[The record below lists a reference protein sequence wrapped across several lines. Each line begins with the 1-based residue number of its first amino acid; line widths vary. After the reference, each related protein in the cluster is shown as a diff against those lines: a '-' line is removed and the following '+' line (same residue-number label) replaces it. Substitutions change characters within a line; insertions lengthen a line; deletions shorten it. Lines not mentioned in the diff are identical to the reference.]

1 MLLDVGKWLT
11 PTDHRTPS
19 VVVSV
24 AHLDDQERELVL
36 GMLLEEVLGWVRT
49 LPGSQY
55 LKALVVFDEIYGFL
69 PPHPHNPATKR
80 PLVAL
85 MKQARAFG
93 VGVVVATQNPMDLD
107 YRALSNA
114 GLWCLGRLQTDADR
128 ERVVDGLAAEVQVSA
143 KSDDD
148 DEPIDLGDTL
158 KRLAPRWFVVRDAH
172 VSCDP
177 ILVKPRHTMTL
188 MRGPMT
194 GAQMRKLRENSS
206 PAPQAPRQATHPS
219 AVESDEPLPGI

>member
-1 MLLDVGKWLT
+1 LDVGEWLS
-11 PTDHRTPS
+11 PKDHRTPA
-19 VVVSV
+19 VIFSV
-24 AHLDDQERELVL
+24 AHLGDQERELVL

-69 PPHPHNPATKR
+69 PPYPHNPATKR
-80 PLVAL
+80 PLVSL

-128 ERVVDGLAAEVQVSA
+128 ERMVDGLAKADVKVSA
-143 KSDDD
+143 ATGAD
-148 DEPIDLGDTL
+148 DEPIDLAHTL
-158 KRLAPRWFVVRDAH
+158 QHLAPRWFIVRNAH
-172 VSCDP
+172 ASCAP
-177 ILVKPRHTMTL
+177 ILLRPRCTMTL

-194 GAQMRKLRENSS
+194 GAQLRKLTAERQEQTTPLQAQGEGQS
-206 PAPQAPRQATHPS
+206 APS
-219 AVESDEPLPGI
+219 E